1 MGNLRR
7 DRNTARERLGLACTR
22 LLRGFVIPALACI
35 VLLIA
40 GAGEHGLVLLVC
52 IIVFAIILVA
62 VVLLL
67 LAKRLRE

>member
-1 MGNLRR
+1 
-7 DRNTARERLGLACTR
+7 
-22 LLRGFVIPALACI
+22 LACI